1 MKWIKQDLQKVQ
13 KAWGLHEYGI
23 QRDWNKV
30 LKGRYERRGVIE
42 KNKEED
48 KVSKSR
54 CRFLEQWDKD

>member
-1 MKWIKQDLQKVQ
+1 MKWIKRDLQKVQ

-42 KNKEED
+42 KDKEED

-54 CRFLEQWDKD
+54 C